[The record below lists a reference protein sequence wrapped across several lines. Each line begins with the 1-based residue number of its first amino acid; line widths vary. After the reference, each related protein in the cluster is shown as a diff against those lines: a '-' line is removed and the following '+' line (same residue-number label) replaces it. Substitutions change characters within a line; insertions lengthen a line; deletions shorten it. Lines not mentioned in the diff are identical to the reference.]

1 MKTFTAL
8 STIVAL
14 SCVVFADAGILTA
27 LGAYGICQTG
37 CNVLVVSCY
46 TGAGLVFGTV
56 SAGTAIPVAAVAC
69 NTGLGACMASC
80 ASVTLA
86 ATIAPTP

>member
-1 MKTFTAL
+1 MKTFIIL
-8 STIVAL
+8 SAIVAL
-14 SCVVFADAGILTA
+14 SSMTFTDAGILTA

-46 TGAGLVFGTV
+46 AGAGLVFGTV
-56 SAGTAIPVAAVAC
+56 SAGTAIPAAAVAC

-86 ATIAPTP
+86 ATITPTP